1 MMSWHGQQ
9 EVDGITRDGIAQKL
23 NDLIGRYDGSPDAA
37 KEILRGLAAARMMDM
52 DCRPF
57 EDALAER
64 HRSLDAA

>member
-1 MMSWHGQQ
+1 MSWHEQD
-9 EVDGITRDGIAQKL
+9 EIDEITRDGIARKL
-23 NDLIGRYDGSPDAA
+23 RHLIEHYDGSPDAA
-37 KEILRGLAAARMMDM
+37 KEILRGLAAARDMDM

>member
-1 MMSWHGQQ
+1 MSWHQQ
-9 EVDGITRDGIAQKL
+9 GEIDEITRDGIADKL
-23 NDLIGRYDGSPDAA
+23 RGLIERYDGSPDAA
-37 KEILRGLAAARMMDM
+37 KEILRGLAAARDMDM